1 MARCL
6 SSLWPSNA
14 AGRHI
19 GMPSTSDD
27 LLEMLST
34 NYLPL
39 LIAMFC
45 CCLAALYCRIHGLAE
60 LLKLRNNA
68 TTKSEV
74 ATKGTKLRRFEAAM
88 EGNDL
93 IMAGLPVTVDEI
105 KLLTDDGVPAAVV
118 QGFIASQQMGP
129 ALMKQHRVA
138 DAIMHNCIVVND
150 PSTGITGFDG
160 GAENKGTMGV
170 ADSFSEWKTQ
180 SGASE
185 PGYLLEIDNV
195 LRSCGK
201 AKTLKIDLVNME
213 LALDVRGT
221 FSGLSVQDPQGVSKR
236 RDWSNL
242 HQDFIHWMRLCEVTH
257 FTCPTSDFVV
267 NFLTEIINCK
277 QKGEQ
282 FPNLESIILSPGCE
296 ISDKAMEN
304 LRGIIQKE
312 WPVLTG
318 VSLHVGDLS
327 ADGMRLL
334 GEAIRAAPKL
344 QSIGFIFQGSSY
356 GPLPHLAETI
366 RLAPQSQTIKLS
378 LAGQDDSAG
387 KLVVAA
393 IRQVSNLEDLS
404 IPDFIAD
411 EAVILLSEAIKH
423 VKALRKIDLSFRD
436 LSDTGMT
443 HLRKV
448 VKDAPSV
455 HTISLYFQKISDAGM
470 ELLSEAI
477 QHVPRLEN
485 ISFGCQEISDAGME
499 LLSGAIQ
506 KKPALQSINITLS
519 QYGEFSDAGMEHLS
533 KAIQCASVLKNISLD
548 CQTISAA
555 GMTKLIEAI
564 QKKPALENISLSC
577 AEISAA
583 GMELLSKAILQAPVL
598 QNISISTWQK
608 EFCDASMEHLSEAI
622 QHASALQKVT
632 LWCGAI
638 LAAGMTKLI
647 EAIKKAPAL
656 QNISLTCQEIS
667 DPFMKLLSEAIQTK
681 PVLQNISIGPWQKE
695 ISDAGMKLLSEA
707 IQNAPAFQSISIGLT
722 PWNKV
727 FSDACVEHL
736 SKAIENAPELQ
747 SISIRLSYGVFSDV
761 GMERL
766 SEAIKNASALQNISL
781 ACDEISA
788 AGMKLLSEAI
798 QNAPVLQNIRIG
810 IWNIWK
816 KDFSKACMEYLS
828 KAIQNAPALQSIS
841 LDCRRIP
848 DDVTELLREA
858 IRPAPAKLGVKLL
871 GFDGDRS
878 LFDGLGNVSFEGYVP
893 PF

>member
-1 MARCL
+1 MTV
-6 SSLWPSNA
+6 PS
-14 AGRHI
+14 
-19 GMPSTSDD
+19 PSDD
-27 LLEMLST
+27 LLEMLRT
-34 NYLPL
+34 NYLPM
-39 LIAMFC
+39 LIAVFC

-564 QKKPALENISLSC
+564 
-577 AEISAA
+577 
-583 GMELLSKAILQAPVL
+583 
-598 QNISISTWQK
+598 
-608 EFCDASMEHLSEAI
+608 
-622 QHASALQKVT
+622 
-632 LWCGAI
+632 
-638 LAAGMTKLI
+638 
-647 EAIKKAPAL
+647 KKAPAL

-695 ISDAGMKLLSEA
+695 ISDASMERLIEA
-707 IQNAPAFQSISIGLT
+707 IQKKPAFQSISIGLT
-722 PWNKV
+722 PSSQV
-727 FSDACVEHL
+727 YADACMKHL
-736 SKAIENAPELQ
+736 SKAIQNVPELQ
-747 SISIRLSYGVFSDV
+747 SISIRFSSPEFSAT
-761 GMERL
+761 GMKLL

-781 ACDEISA
+781 ACNAISA
-788 AGMKLLSEAI
+788 AGMELLSEAI
-798 QNAPVLQNIRIG
+798 QNAPALQNIRIG
-810 IWNIWK
+810 IWNIWE
-816 KDFSKACMEYLS
+816 KDFSKACMEHLS

-841 LDCRRIP
+841 LDCRTIP
-848 DDVTELLREA
+848 DDDVTKLLSEA
-858 IRPAPAKLGVKLL
+858 IRPAPVKLGVKLL
-871 GFDGDRS
+871 DFGGDRS
-878 LFDGLGNVSFEGYVP
+878 LFDGLVNVSFEAYVP